1 MKAREIQLK
10 RYSGKNIFSNAKMP
24 QSALKET
31 CILTPEARNILKS
44 AFNRMGLSARAG
56 TKILKIART
65 IADLENEEKI
75 GVMHIAEAIQFRSLN
90 KKYPHLFS

>member
-1 MKAREIQLK
+1 
-10 RYSGKNIFSNAKMP
+10 MP
-24 QSALKET
+24 QSALKEV
-31 CILTPEARNILKS
+31 CVLTPEARNILKN

-56 TKILKIART
+56 SKILKVART
-65 IADLENEEKI
+65 IADLNNEEKI

>member
-1 MKAREIQLK
+1 
-10 RYSGKNIFSNAKMP
+10 
-24 QSALKET
+24 
-31 CILTPEARNILKS
+31 
-44 AFNRMGLSARAG
+44 MGLSARAG